1 VEFSFGNHRL
11 DVDRRELWRGAEQI
25 ALEPQVFD
33 LLVYLVRNRDR
44 VVSKD
49 DLLAAVWGRGIVSES
64 TLTSRISAVRKA
76 VGDSGEAQRLIRTVP
91 RKGLRF
97 VGVVQ
102 EGQKAAARPEALT
115 EPDGISASRVV
126 RDEIRDT
133 LLYPSEDTGEQSV
146 KNVARPVAV
155 HALDPKGIADLP
167 PAGMPIAM
175 PRRRRRAVAAIV
187 AAAAAVLI
195 IAELAWWLWP
205 ATRSSPTPPAAIAA
219 AATSTAQPVVAP
231 RLSIVVLPFANLSD
245 DRDQQYFADGITED
259 LTTDLSRIGHM
270 FVISHSTAFTY
281 KDKPVNA
288 KQIGR
293 ELGVRYVLEGS
304 VRRSGNQVRMNAQ
317 LVDATTDAHLWAE
330 RFDRDTG
337 DLFVL
342 QNEITSRIAVALNLE
357 LIGAEAARPTDNP
370 DALDYILQ
378 GRAAANMA
386 ATRDNRAQAI
396 NLFEHAL
403 ALDPQ
408 SVEARS
414 LLAGALA
421 FRAMDG
427 VSHSAADDIA
437 RAEGL
442 IGEALAASPSSP
454 LAHVVKGNVLRWRG
468 RCEEAIPEYET
479 VFASDPNAAGARA
492 SLGLCKLLTGSI
504 EETIPLEEQAIRLS
518 PRDGAIGGWYD
529 WIGRAHLLQSRTG
542 EAIVWFERAR
552 SANPGNPFR
561 HAYLASAYG
570 LKGEI
575 EHAATEL
582 AEARRLIGDDRYSSV
597 AHLRAVGFGGARDY
611 WGAPKIRDLF
621 EATYFAGLRKAGM
634 PEE

>member
-1 VEFSFGNHRL
+1 VEFSFGDHRL

-76 VGDSGEAQRLIRTVP
+76 VGDSGEAQRLIRTIP

-97 VGVVQ
+97 VGAVQ
-102 EGQKAAARPEALT
+102 DEQKPAARLEALT
-115 EPDGISASRVV
+115 EPDRISPSGVV
-126 RDEIRDT
+126 CDEISNT
-133 LLYPSEDTGEQSV
+133 LLYSSENTGGQSI
-146 KNVARPVAV
+146 KNIARPVAV
-155 HALDPKGIADLP
+155 HALDPEGVADLP
-167 PAGMPIAM
+167 PTGMPIAI

-187 AAAAAVLI
+187 VAAAAVLV
-195 IAELAWWLWP
+195 IAEVAWWLWP
-205 ATRSSPTPPAAIAA
+205 VTRSTPTAPAAIAA
-219 AATSTAQPVVAP
+219 AATSMQPVVAP
-231 RLSIVVLPFANLSD
+231 RLSIVVLPLANLSD

-304 VRRSGNQVRMNAQ
+304 VRRSGNQVRVNVQ
-317 LVDATTDAHLWAE
+317 LVDATADAHLWAE
-330 RFDRDTG
+330 RFDRDPG
-337 DLFVL
+337 DLFAL

-357 LIGAEAARPTDNP
+357 LIVAEAARPTDNP

-378 GRAAANMA
+378 GRAAEDMA
-386 ATRDNRAQAI
+386 ATRGTRAQAI

-403 ALDPQ
+403 ALDPR

-414 LLAGALA
+414 LLAVALVN
-421 FRAMDG
+421 RVTDG
-427 VSHSAADDIA
+427 TTDSATDDIA

-442 IGEALAASPSSP
+442 IAEALVASPSYP
-454 LAHVVKGNVLRWRG
+454 LAHLVKGHVLRWTG
-468 RCEEAIPEYET
+468 RCAEAIPEYET
-479 VFASDPNAAGARA
+479 VIASNPNVASARA
-492 SLGLCKLLTGSI
+492 NLGLCKLLTGSI

-518 PRDGAIGGWYD
+518 PRDGGIGVWYD
-529 WIGRAHLLQSRTG
+529 WIGRVHLLRSRTS

-552 SANPGNPFR
+552 SANPGNPWH

-570 LKGEI
+570 LKGEV
-575 EHAATEL
+575 ERAATEL

-597 AHLRAVGFGGARDY
+597 ARLRAIGFGGARDY

-621 EATYFAGLRKAGM
+621 ERTYFVGLRKAGM

>member
-1 VEFSFGNHRL
+1 VEFSFGNQRL

-25 ALEPQVFD
+25 VVEPQVFD

-76 VGDSGEAQRLIRTVP
+76 VGDSGEAQRLIRTIP

-97 VGVVQ
+97 VGAVQ
-102 EGQKAAARPEALT
+102 EEQKAAARLEELT
-115 EPDGISASRVV
+115 EPDGISASGVV

-133 LLYPSEDTGEQSV
+133 LVYPSEDTGEQSV
-146 KNVARPVAV
+146 KKVARPVAI
-155 HALDPKGIADLP
+155 HALDPKSVADLP
-167 PAGMPIAM
+167 RAGMPIAM
-175 PRRRRRAVAAIV
+175 PHRRRRAVAAIA

-219 AATSTAQPVVAP
+219 AATSTAQPAVAP
-231 RLSIVVLPFANLSD
+231 RLSIVVLPFATLSD
-245 DRDQQYFADGITED
+245 DRDQQYFADGITDD
-259 LTTDLSRIGHM
+259 LTTDLSRIRHM
-270 FVISHSTAFTY
+270 FVISRNTAFTY
-281 KDKPVNA
+281 RDKPVNA
-288 KQIGR
+288 KRIGR
-293 ELGVRYVLEGS
+293 ELGVRYLLEGS
-304 VRRSGNQVRMNAQ
+304 VRRSGSQVRVNAQ
-317 LVDATTDAHLWAE
+317 LVDATVDAHLWAE
-330 RFDRDTG
+330 RFDRDAA
-337 DLFVL
+337 DLFAL

-370 DALDYILQ
+370 DALDYILR
-378 GRAAANMA
+378 GRAAANMP
-386 ATRDNRAQAI
+386 ATRGTSAQAI

-403 ALDPQ
+403 ALDPR
-408 SVEARS
+408 SVEAES
-414 LLAGALA
+414 LLASAYA
-421 FRAMDG
+421 NRATGGTSD
-427 VSHSAADDIA
+427 SASDDIA

-442 IGEALAASPSSP
+442 VGEALAASPSNT
-454 LAHVVKGNVLRWRG
+454 LAHFVKGSVLRWRG
-468 RCEEAIPEYET
+468 RCVEAIPEYET
-479 VFASDPNAAGARA
+479 VIASDPNSAPARA
-492 SLGLCKLLTGSI
+492 NLGLCKLLTGSI

-518 PRDGAIGGWYD
+518 PRDGGIGGWYD
-529 WIGRAHLLQSRTG
+529 WIGRVHLLQSRTG
-542 EAIVWFERAR
+542 EAIVWLERAR
-552 SANPGNPFR
+552 SAHPGNPFH
-561 HAYLASAYG
+561 HAYLSYG

-597 AHLRAVGFGGARDY
+597 AHLRAFGFGGASDY

-621 EATYFAGLRKAGM
+621 ETTYFAGLRKAGM